1 MSDTELARVIG
12 KLQKL
17 KALHRARARVQQLER
32 ELRGEPSRPEE
43 SVVVPEF
50 LRKQVAGGLA
60 TTAAVPQ
67 RSRRASSERPLT
79 FENAQETGRSCRSVR
94 VFVPS

>member
-32 ELRGEPSRPEE
+32 ELRGEPARAEE
-43 SVVVPEF
+43 SAFVPEF

-60 TTAAVPQ
+60 TTTGVPK
-67 RSRRASSERPLT
+67 RSQRASSGRPLT
-79 FENAQETGRSCRSVR
+79 LEDAQETGRSCRSVR